1 MANGIIVKALSGFYY
16 VKSEQEDIVE
26 CRARGQFKLK
36 GISPLVGDQVTFEY
50 GANGSGFVL
59 EVHERTNELVRPPI
73 ANVDQVLL
81 VFSARE
87 PNPNP
92 QLLDKFLVHTAQA
105 NLTTHIIFSK
115 CDLLANVDDDVRQEW
130 DELKRTYTSIGYQ
143 VFETSSD
150 DDQSLEPIRSLFD
163 GKTSVL
169 AGQSGVGK
177 SSLLNRIS
185 PHLQLQT
192 QEISHKLG
200 RGKHTTRHV
209 ELHPFGIDGYIADTP
224 GFSQLDFFGVSI
236 DQLPHYF
243 LEMAE
248 LQDGCKFRGCSHLHE
263 PSCAIRDALD
273 NGQIATSRYESYK
286 HFYTEIKEMKRRY

>member
-16 VKSEQEDIVE
+16 VKSEQSEIVE

-36 GISPLVGDQVTFEY
+36 GISPLVGDHVSFEY
-50 GANGSGFVL
+50 GANGSGYVL
-59 EVHERTNELVRPPI
+59 EVHERKNELVRPPI

-87 PNPNP
+87 PNPNQ

-105 NLTTHIIFSK
+105 DLTTHIIFSK
-115 CDLLANVDDDVRQEW
+115 CDLLASEDDDARQEW
-130 DELKRTYTSIGYQ
+130 EQLKRTYTEIGYQ
-143 VFETSSD
+143 VFETARD
-150 DDQSLEPIRSLFD
+150 DDESLERIRALFE
-163 GKTSVL
+163 GKISVL

-185 PHLQLQT
+185 PDLQLQT
-192 QEISHKLG
+192 QEISQKLG

-209 ELHPFGIDGYIADTP
+209 ELHPFGDDGYIADTP
-224 GFSQLDFFGVSI
+224 GFSQLDFFGLSV
-236 DQLPHYF
+236 DQLAEHF
-243 LEMAE
+243 FEMAE

-263 PSCAIRDALD
+263 PSCAVRDALD
-273 NGQIATSRYESYK
+273 AGRIAPSRYESYK
-286 HFYTEIKEMKRRY
+286 HFYNEIKEMKRRY